1 MKKYSAIFIDT
12 WGFLALGYRR
22 DSYHQQ
28 VKQIYAEMLSNK
40 IPMYTSDYI
49 LDEVMTLMFKR
60 EIFQEAVKFVEGIF
74 KAGEFGNL
82 RIDRV
87 NSEAFQAAWEL
98 RLKFQDK
105 PEISFTDLTS
115 MVIMRER
122 GIQYVLTGD
131 EHFIQVGMGFVRIP
145 KV

>member
-12 WGFLALGYRR
+12 WGFLALGHRR

-28 VKQIYAEMLSNK
+28 VKQIYAEMLSAK
-40 IPMYTSDYI
+40 IPMYTSDYV
-49 LDEVMTLMFKR
+49 LDEVITLIFKR
-60 EIFQEAVKFVEGIF
+60 EIFQDAVKFVEGIF
-74 KAGEFGNL
+74 KARELGNL
-82 RIDRV
+82 RIERV
-87 NSEAFQAAWEL
+87 NSEVFQAAWEL

-122 GIQYVLTGD
+122 GIHYVLTGD